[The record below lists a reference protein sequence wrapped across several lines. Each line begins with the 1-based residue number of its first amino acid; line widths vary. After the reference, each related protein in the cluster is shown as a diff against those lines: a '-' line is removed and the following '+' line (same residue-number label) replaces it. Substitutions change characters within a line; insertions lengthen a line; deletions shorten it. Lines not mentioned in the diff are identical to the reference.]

1 MQASAIVSEDLQQI
15 NLLPKV
21 ILLEKNSSGLMEKK
35 KMSRMLFLWFKRS
48 NVCFYLCACV
58 GEDIGS

>member
-1 MQASAIVSEDLQQI
+1 MQASAIVSEDLQQM

-35 KMSRMLFLWFKRS
+35 KNWVECFFYDLRGQMSS
-48 NVCFYLCACV
+48 SICV
-58 GEDIGS
+58 RVLGRT